1 MQLQLCMERDKN
13 HWHWQI
19 VKKQPIIT
27 NRTYYKKTV
36 PPPDNAQKRWNSLR
50 NSDTNHLKYKALHL
64 QIMTKLLNEIEIIYT
79 ILLQNG
85 HSVIFDGILIAV
97 IKRHFRAPSLV
108 KAARR
113 GSIGLYRVSSQMK
126 QRSSLS
132 TPEGTSNLN
141 WKFTEQ
147 H

>member
-1 MQLQLCMERDKN
+1 
-13 HWHWQI
+13 
-19 VKKQPIIT
+19 
-27 NRTYYKKTV
+27 
-36 PPPDNAQKRWNSLR
+36 
-50 NSDTNHLKYKALHL
+50 
-64 QIMTKLLNEIEIIYT
+64 MTKLLNEIEIIYT

-141 WKFTEQ
+141 
-147 H
+147 